1 MLDLRRCSK
10 TKLKLSF
17 LELSRQNFEY
27 FACINSRGNHIF
39 RLNISHA
46 YLLRSATAITLGIYK
61 AAISN
66 TASKTKK
73 LTKMQF
79 TIIIILL
86 ISCFAASVQSMTV
99 RNHDDIRNIQR
110 KSDQQGGSSFKTALE
125 KFSKCNKLRRKLMI
139 KYRNRPRLLRRISKL
154 QLEC

>member
-46 YLLRSATAITLGIYK
+46 YLLWSSTAIPWGIYK
-61 AAISN
+61 DGIHDF
-66 TASKTKK
+66 KH
-73 LTKMQF
+73 
-79 TIIIILL
+79 
-86 ISCFAASVQSMTV
+86 SVQNQTDKDEIH
-99 RNHDDIRNIQR
+99 NYHNL
-110 KSDQQGGSSFKTALE
+110 T
-125 KFSKCNKLRRKLMI
+125 
-139 KYRNRPRLLRRISKL
+139 Y
-154 QLEC
+154 